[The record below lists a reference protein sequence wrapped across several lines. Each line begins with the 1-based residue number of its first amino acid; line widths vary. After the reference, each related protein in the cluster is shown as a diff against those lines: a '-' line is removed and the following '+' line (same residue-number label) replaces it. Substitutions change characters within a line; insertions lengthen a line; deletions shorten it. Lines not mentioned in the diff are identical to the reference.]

1 MYEEQRIDTS
11 DIDRLME
18 KKRNDALQQLY
29 QEIVNQVEIRVS
41 TGQISSNKQSN
52 GNVTEYVSFNVGHMP
67 SFRKVFPFGK
77 GVHICDSV
85 SPTFNRQTQEAISQL
100 KQLCV
105 NKKIEINTTYAA
117 NEMMARYYIATGGI
131 IYG

>member
-29 QEIVNQVEIRVS
+29 REIVDQVDIRAN
-41 TGQISSNKQSN
+41 TGQISSYKKSN
-52 GNVTEYVSFNVGHMP
+52 GIVENYVSFNAGHMP

-77 GVHICDSV
+77 GVHMCDSV
-85 SPTFNRQTQEAISQL
+85 SPTFNRQTQEAISRL
-100 KQLCV
+100 KQLCIE
-105 NKKIEINTTYAA
+105 KKIEINTTYAA
-117 NEMMARYYIATGGI
+117 NEMMVRYYIAKEGMR
-131 IYG
+131 